1 MSSSSLILRPI
12 LLLKQR
18 KDFVDQ
24 FVKALRAR
32 VLIAG
37 FDYSFGS
44 DKKTASDLVAYFDGQ
59 VEVISP
65 VLDQGGKD
73 QFNPHSSSCPRRTR
87 PRSCLSTW
95 SPFIQSRNRGARGCA
110 GKDHWLPHC

>member
-12 LLLKQR
+12 LASKTA
-18 KDFVDQ
+18 KEFVDQ

-44 DKKTASDLVAYFDGQ
+44 DKKTASDLADYFDGQ

-65 VLDQGGKD
+65 VLDQGKRLV
-73 QFNPHSSSCPRRTR
+73 QPAFVK
-87 PRSCLSTW
+87 LS
-95 SPFIQSRNRGARGCA
+95 
-110 GKDHWLPHC
+110 